1 MVHAHGSLWTFL
13 SALVVYVF
21 LHFGL
26 PPLGREA
33 SMKLLLS
40 VGQCVSMSVCQLSVF
55 FSKVAHRNFLN
66 FYIKLEGL
74 KDQKLTETS
83 FSEKF
88 LFLGKK
94 L

>member
-1 MVHAHGSLWTFL
+1 MNVFVSSSSLRFSSFWTPTFRPRGFYETTFV
-13 SALVVYVF
+13 SRSMCQYV
-21 LHFGL
+21 
-26 PPLGREA
+26 
-33 SMKLLLS
+33 S
-40 VGQCVSMSVCQLSVF
+40 VSVISF